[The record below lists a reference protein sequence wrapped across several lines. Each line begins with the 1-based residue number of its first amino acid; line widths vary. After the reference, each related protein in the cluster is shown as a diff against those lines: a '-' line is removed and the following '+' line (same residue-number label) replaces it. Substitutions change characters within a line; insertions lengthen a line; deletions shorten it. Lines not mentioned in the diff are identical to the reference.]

1 MNLQPGMNLQ
11 PRLIELL
18 HKRGLRTEEEIEEF
32 LSARPQKTYDPF
44 LLLNMEAGVDLILSS
59 IEEDEKICIYGDYD
73 ADGITSTSV
82 LMEVL
87 SQLTG
92 NLSYYIPSRFDEGYG
107 LNCEALDK
115 IKGAG
120 VDLVVTVDCGSVSCA
135 EVEHAKEI
143 GLKILVTDH
152 HTIKDQQADC
162 LIINPKQSG
171 CPYPF
176 KDLAGVG
183 VAFKLAQAVA
193 AETGL
198 DKRVVNRTLDL
209 VGIGTIGD
217 IVPLVDENR
226 TLAKYGI
233 RAVNVSQRPGLRGL
247 IEGVSL
253 KQGEICSENISYVIV
268 PHLNASG
275 RMESARTAARLMMAR
290 DQAYVEAGVEKLVS
304 CNRQRKNLQEETFDQ
319 CRKLVED
326 RYKEDL
332 FYVIDLPDAHE
343 GITGIVAGKVKET
356 YNRPAVIVTPTAGDC
371 LKGTGRSIDGVN
383 IYELLAENRQL
394 FERFGGHSAACGFT
408 MKKENLPLL
417 RQNLNESMARMLAE
431 DPNLFDRHLQADL
444 DLDAGDVKLELAEQ
458 LQKLEPFG
466 CANPQPLVRIQLRPQ
481 SMRRI
486 GNQGQYTKFTGILN
500 DGRELACVI
509 FKDAGTYDDILQAGR
524 PVSMIGTLGSQTWN
538 GRTYLQFTV
547 SGAER

>member
-1 MNLQPGMNLQ
+1 MNLQ

-18 HKRGLRTEEEIEEF
+18 HKRGLETEEEIQEF

-59 IEEDEKICIYGDYD
+59 IEEEEKICIYGDYD
-73 ADGITSTSV
+73 ADGITATAV

-92 NLSYYIPSRFDEGYG
+92 NLTYYIPSRFEEGYG
-107 LNCEALDK
+107 LNCEALDR
-115 IKGAG
+115 IKAAGA
-120 VDLVVTVDCGSVSCA
+120 DLVVTVDCGSVSCA
-135 EVEHAKEI
+135 EAAHAREI
-143 GLKILVTDH
+143 GLKLLVTDH
-152 HTIKDQQADC
+152 HTIKDQMAGC
-162 LIINPKQSG
+162 LVINPKQPG

-176 KDLAGVG
+176 KELAGVG
-183 VAFKLAQAVA
+183 VAFKLAQAIA

-247 IEGVSL
+247 IKGVSL
-253 KQGEICSENISYVIV
+253 KQGEIRSENISYVIV

-275 RMESARTAARLMMAR
+275 RMESARIAAKLLMTR
-290 DQAYVEAGVEKLVS
+290 EQKNVEAGVEKLVD
-304 CNRQRKNLQEETFDQ
+304 CNRNRKRLQEETFAQ
-319 CRKLVED
+319 CRALVET
-326 RYKEDL
+326 RYRDDL

-356 YNRPAVIVTPTAGDC
+356 YNRPAVIVTPTAEDC
-371 LKGTGRSIDGVN
+371 FKGTGRSIDGVN
-383 IYELLAENRQL
+383 IYELLAENRDL

-408 MKKENLPLL
+408 MKKENLALL
-417 RQNLNESMARMLAE
+417 RQNLNDAMARLLAE
-431 DPNLFDRHLQADL
+431 DPALFETKLAADL
-444 DLDAGDVKLELAEQ
+444 DLAAEDVKLELAEQ
-458 LQKLEPFG
+458 LRLLEPFG
-466 CANPQPLVRIQLRPQ
+466 CANPQPQVRIRVRPQ
-481 SMRRI
+481 SVRRM
-486 GNQGQYTKFTGILN
+486 GSQGQYTRFAGVLD
-500 DGRELACVI
+500 DGRELTCVI
-509 FKDAGTYDDILQAGR
+509 FKDAETYDDILQAGR
-524 PVSMIGTLGSQTWN
+524 PVSLIGALNCQTWN
-538 GRTYLQFTV
+538 GKTYLQLTV

>member
-1 MNLQPGMNLQ
+1 MNLQ

-18 HKRGLRTEEEIEEF
+18 HKRGLETEEEIQEF

-59 IEEDEKICIYGDYD
+59 IEEEEKICIYGDYD
-73 ADGITSTSV
+73 ADGITSTAV

-87 SQLTG
+87 SQLTA
-92 NLSYYIPSRFDEGYG
+92 NLTYYIPSRFEEGYG
-107 LNCEALDK
+107 LNCQALDK
-115 IKGAG
+115 IKAAG

-152 HTIKDQQADC
+152 HTIKDQLAAC
-162 LIINPKQSG
+162 LVINPKQPG

-176 KDLAGVG
+176 KELAGVG
-183 VAFKLAQAVA
+183 VAFKLAQAIA

-233 RAVNVSQRPGLRGL
+233 RAVNVSQRPGLKGL

-253 KQGEICSENISYVIV
+253 KQGDIGSENISYIIV

-275 RMESARTAARLMMAR
+275 RMESARIAAKLMMAR
-290 DQAYVEAGVEKLVS
+290 EQKNVEAGVEKLVE
-304 CNRQRKNLQEETFDQ
+304 CNRNRKQLQEETFDQ
-319 CRKLVED
+319 CRELVET
-326 RYKEDL
+326 RYRDDL

-356 YNRPAVIVTPTAGDC
+356 YNRPAVIVTPTGEDC

-383 IYELLAENRQL
+383 IYELLAESRDL

-408 MKKENLPLL
+408 MKKENLEQL
-417 RQNLNESMARMLAE
+417 RRNLNSAMARLLAE
-431 DPNLFDRHLQADL
+431 NPALFDAKLKADM
-444 DLDAGDVKLELAEQ
+444 DLAAEDVKLELAEQ
-458 LQKLEPFG
+458 LRLLEPFG
-466 CANPQPLVRIQLRPQ
+466 CANPRPLVRIRLLPK
-481 SMRRI
+481 SMRRM
-486 GNQGQYTKFTGILN
+486 GNKGQYTRFTGVLD
-500 DGRELACVI
+500 DGREMACVI
-509 FKDAGTYDDILQAGR
+509 FKDAETYDDILQAGR
-524 PVSMIGTLGSQTWN
+524 PAVMTGTLSSQTWN
-538 GRTYLQFTV
+538 GKTYLQFTV

>member
-1 MNLQPGMNLQ
+1 MNLQ

-18 HKRGLRTEEEIEEF
+18 HKRGLETEEEIQEF

-59 IEEDEKICIYGDYD
+59 IEEEEKICIYGDYD
-73 ADGITSTSV
+73 ADGITSTAV

-87 SQLTG
+87 SQLTA
-92 NLSYYIPSRFDEGYG
+92 NLTYYIPSRFEEGYG
-107 LNCEALDK
+107 LNCQALDK
-115 IKGAG
+115 IKAAG

-152 HTIKDQQADC
+152 HTIKDQLADC
-162 LIINPKQSG
+162 LVINPKQPG

-176 KDLAGVG
+176 KELAGVG
-183 VAFKLAQAVA
+183 VAFKLAQAIA

-233 RAVNVSQRPGLRGL
+233 RAVNVSQRPGLKGL

-253 KQGEICSENISYVIV
+253 KQGDIGSENISYIIV

-275 RMESARTAARLMMAR
+275 RMESARIAAKLMMAR
-290 DQAYVEAGVEKLVS
+290 EQKNVEAGVEKLVE
-304 CNRQRKNLQEETFDQ
+304 CNRNRKQLQEETFDQ
-319 CRKLVED
+319 CRELVET
-326 RYKEDL
+326 RYRDDL

-356 YNRPAVIVTPTAGDC
+356 YNRPAVIVTPTGEDC

-383 IYELLAENRQL
+383 IYELLAESRDL

-408 MKKENLPLL
+408 MKKENLEQL
-417 RQNLNESMARMLAE
+417 RRNLNSAMARLLAE
-431 DPNLFDRHLQADL
+431 NPALFDAKLKADM
-444 DLDAGDVKLELAEQ
+444 DLAAEDVKLELAEQ
-458 LQKLEPFG
+458 LRLLEPFG
-466 CANPQPLVRIQLRPQ
+466 CANPRPLVRIRLLPK
-481 SMRRI
+481 SMRRM
-486 GNQGQYTKFTGILN
+486 GNKGQYTRFTGVLD
-500 DGRELACVI
+500 DGREMACVI
-509 FKDAGTYDDILQAGR
+509 FKDAETYDDILQAGR
-524 PVSMIGTLGSQTWN
+524 PAVMTGTLSSQTWN
-538 GRTYLQFTV
+538 GKTYLQFTV

>member
-1 MNLQPGMNLQ
+1 MNLQ

-18 HKRGLRTEEEIEEF
+18 HKRGLETEEEIQEF

-59 IEEDEKICIYGDYD
+59 IEEEEKICIYGDYD
-73 ADGITSTSV
+73 ADGITSTAV

-87 SQLTG
+87 SQLTA
-92 NLSYYIPSRFDEGYG
+92 NLTYYIPSRFEEGYG
-107 LNCEALDK
+107 LNCQALDK
-115 IKGAG
+115 IKAAG

-152 HTIKDQQADC
+152 HTIKDQLADC
-162 LIINPKQSG
+162 LVINPKQPG

-176 KDLAGVG
+176 KELAGVG
-183 VAFKLAQAVA
+183 VAFKLAQAIA

-233 RAVNVSQRPGLRGL
+233 RAVNVSQRPGLKGL

-253 KQGEICSENISYVIV
+253 KQGDIGSENISYIIV

-275 RMESARTAARLMMAR
+275 RMESARIAAKLMMAR
-290 DQAYVEAGVEKLVS
+290 EQKNVEAGVEKLVE
-304 CNRQRKNLQEETFDQ
+304 CNRNRKQLQEETFDQ
-319 CRKLVED
+319 CRELVET
-326 RYKEDL
+326 RYRDDL

-356 YNRPAVIVTPTAGDC
+356 YNRPAVIVTPTGEDC

-383 IYELLAENRQL
+383 IYELLAESRDL

-408 MKKENLPLL
+408 MKKENLEPL
-417 RQNLNESMARMLAE
+417 RRNLNSAMARLLAE
-431 DPNLFDRHLQADL
+431 NPALFDAKLMADM
-444 DLDAGDVKLELAEQ
+444 DLAAEDVKLELAEQ
-458 LQKLEPFG
+458 LRLLEPFG
-466 CANPQPLVRIQLRPQ
+466 CANPRPLVRIRLLPK
-481 SMRRI
+481 SMRRM
-486 GNQGQYTKFTGILN
+486 GNKGQYTRFTGVLD
-500 DGRELACVI
+500 DGREMACVI
-509 FKDAGTYDDILQAGR
+509 FKDAETYDDILQAGR
-524 PVSMIGTLGSQTWN
+524 PAVMTGTLSSQTWN
-538 GRTYLQFTV
+538 GKTYLQFTV